1 MTTVLGA
8 VRPGPFVS
16 LAVAAYFAQA
26 VLPVGLQAGAATRR

>member
-26 VLPVGLQAGAATRR
+26 VLQAAAATRR